1 MDRPGQFVGQ
11 NLMHGAMPVDS
22 AFAFKGRRHNID
34 TEMRFTLR
42 SRPGMAGMKV
52 GFIDNLEALRLKC
65 LRQSFFNTIF
75 KTHLIKLFVC
85 VVPTS

>member
-52 GFIDNLEALRLKC
+52 GFIDDLEALRLKR

-75 KTHLIKLFVC
+75 NTHLIESCVC
-85 VVPTS
+85 VIRTS